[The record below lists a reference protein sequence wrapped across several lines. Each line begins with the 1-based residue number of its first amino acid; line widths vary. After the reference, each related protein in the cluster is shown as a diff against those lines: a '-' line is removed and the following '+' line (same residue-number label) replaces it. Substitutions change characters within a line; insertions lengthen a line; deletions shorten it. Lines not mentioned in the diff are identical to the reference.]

1 MSTVSTLSGASRNLL
16 STSRRPVLY
25 PDQYAWYI
33 FASALDIMVTIT
45 VLVHLGAREVNMLAQ
60 RSIELFGTWGLI
72 GLKFLSVILVVGIC
86 EFVGRRKPRAGQRLA
101 TAAILISLVPVFSAI
116 IQAAALGA
124 AGNLEFVTWPHAA
137 SE

>member
-16 STSRRPVLY
+16 SGTARPVLY

-33 FASALDIMVTIT
+33 FASALDIMVTVT

-60 RSIELFGTWGLI
+60 RSIDLFGTWGLI
-72 GLKFLSVILVVGIC
+72 GLKFLSVVLVVGIC
-86 EFVGRRKPRAGQRLA
+86 EFVGRRRPRAGRRLA

-116 IQAAALGA
+116 IQAAALGLT
-124 AGNLEFVTWPHAA
+124 GNLELVAWPHA
-137 SE
+137 E

>member
-1 MSTVSTLSGASRNLL
+1 MNAVSTIDAPSRNPLA
-16 STSRRPVLY
+16 STGRPVLY

-86 EFVGRRKPRAGQRLA
+86 EFVGRRRPRAGKRLA

-116 IQAAALGA
+116 IQAAALGVT
-124 AGNLEFVTWPHAA
+124 GNLQFVAWPQPGPD
-137 SE
+137 

>member
-16 STSRRPVLY
+16 SSRGRPVLY

-33 FASALDIMVTIT
+33 LASALDIMVTIT

-60 RSIELFGTWGLI
+60 RSIDLFGTWGLI

-86 EFVGRRKPRAGQRLA
+86 EFVGRRRPRAGKRLA
-101 TAAILISLVPVFSAI
+101 TAAILISLIPVVSAA
-116 IQAAALGA
+116 IQAAALGM
-124 AGNLEFVTWPHAA
+124 AGDLEFVSWPHPP